1 MHTADRVQKL
11 KDARSEAEKEIEQ
24 YKKMKE
30 QEFKAFEDSV
40 RPHLHP
46 ALPPPNCSLPLQ
58 HAGNTQAVQAAIDKE
73 TEVKLT

>member
-1 MHTADRVQKL
+1 MSVPLSVASSPRHDANNVRSADRVQKL

-46 ALPPPNCSLPLQ
+46 ALPTPNCSLPL
-58 HAGNTQAVQAAIDKE
+58 
-73 TEVKLT
+73 